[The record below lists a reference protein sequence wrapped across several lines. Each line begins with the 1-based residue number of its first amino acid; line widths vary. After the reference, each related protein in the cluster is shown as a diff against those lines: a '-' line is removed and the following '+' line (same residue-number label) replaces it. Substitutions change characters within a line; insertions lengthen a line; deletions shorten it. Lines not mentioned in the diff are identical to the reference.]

1 MRLTTRGFV
10 AIPPEIKRVESFIRD
25 QARRVL
31 RPRKR
36 AAMTVRIAQFVHA
49 ASDVVDEAFLRDF
62 PEVEVTKADS
72 LESLANALNGA
83 EILHVYNSA
92 FTTDFARLVRDK
104 GRALKWIQFTTVGIE
119 VALKAGLP
127 DGVWVTNG
135 GDVSQRVLAGH
146 AMALMLGVMRGF
158 RRFEQLRAQRK
169 WSRHGMSAEMMETE
183 GARVVI
189 LGMGR
194 IAQDIARKAKAFDM
208 EVICV
213 TRAPGPAVPEIDR
226 VVSREKVGEILPT
239 ADVVMVAMPLDS
251 GTKGFLSAEK
261 IALLPQTAIVVNISR
276 GKVVDEA
283 ALARALAEGRIK
295 GAGLDAFSEEPLPA
309 TSPLWDLPNVLMT
322 PHVGGQGGRESWR
335 RMSELIRDNTRRYLT
350 GAPLKHVVRT
360 PDGNLEGF
368 GNPQAGN

>member
-1 MRLTTRGFV
+1 
-10 AIPPEIKRVESFIRD
+10 
-25 QARRVL
+25 
-31 RPRKR
+31 
-36 AAMTVRIAQFVHA
+36 MTVRIAQFVHA

-62 PEVEVTKADS
+62 PEVEAAKADS
-72 LESLANALNGA
+72 LESLVDALDGA

-92 FTTDFARLVRDK
+92 FTGDFARLVRDK
-104 GRALKWIQFTTVGIE
+104 GRALKWIQFTTVGSEIG
-119 VALKAGLP
+119 LNAGLAE
-127 DGVWVTNG
+127 GVWVTNS

-158 RRFEQLRAQRK
+158 RRFERLRAQRK
-169 WSRHGMSAEMMETE
+169 WSREAMSSHMIETE
-183 GARVVI
+183 GARMII

-194 IAQDIARKAKAFDM
+194 IGQDIARKAKAFDM

-213 TRAPGPAVPEIDR
+213 TRAPAPAVPEIDR
-226 VVSREKVGEILPT
+226 VIPREKVGEVLPT

-251 GTKGFLSAEK
+251 STKGFLSAEK
-261 IALLPQTAIVVNISR
+261 IALMQETAILVNISR

-295 GAGLDAFSEEPLPA
+295 GAGLDAFADEPLPA
-309 TSPLWDLPNVLMT
+309 ASPFWDLPNVLMT
-322 PHVGGQGGRESWR
+322 PHVGGQGGRELWR
-335 RMSELIRDNTRRYLT
+335 RMSELIRENTRRYLS

-360 PDGNLEGF
+360 PDGKLQGF